1 MIGGERW
8 FGRGVK
14 EHRFES
20 VSGEGDWEGNE
31 RASIVLK
38 VSRVRGLGNKRTSVG
53 LSVF

>member
-1 MIGGERW
+1 M
-8 FGRGVK
+8 K

-20 VSGEGDWEGNE
+20 VSGGEGDWEGNE

>member
-1 MIGGERW
+1 MIGVERW
-8 FGRGVK
+8 FGKGVK

-31 RASIVLK
+31 RAIIVLK